1 MRTAQARRIG
11 RREAEELLSHGPVDP
26 DRAALQHLLDQLA
39 APPSPRELAG
49 RQAAMAAFAQAVRS
63 PVPDPV
69 GLARRR
75 LRLLSRAALV
85 KVVIGLGVLLFGSA
99 ALAAGTGNLPGPMQ
113 HGAHELFSP
122 LGIPVPDVHG
132 RPTGSGSAPAGS
144 QPAGGASASPGDP
157 GGGTGPVAL
166 GLCKAWAAAP
176 QDGHGKPLDAETSK
190 ALIRAAGGADK
201 IAAYCAKVLASGA
214 PAQTADP
221 EPLPNPQAT
230 QPGPPGG
237 KPSHSPKGKGK
248 PRPTP
253 SHPH

>member
-11 RREAEELLSHGPVDP
+11 RREAEELLSDGPVDP
-26 DRAALQHLLDQLA
+26 DRAALRHLLDQLA
-39 APPSPRELAG
+39 APPSPQELAG

-69 GLARRR
+69 GSARRR

-99 ALAAGTGNLPGPMQ
+99 ALAASTGNLPGPVQ

-122 LGIPVPDVHG
+122 LGVPVPD
-132 RPTGSGSAPAGS
+132 RPTGSGSPSGHGPSAGN
-144 QPAGGASASPGDP
+144 ASPSPSGPGATDP
-157 GGGTGPVAL
+157 AAL
-166 GLCKAWAAAP
+166 ALCQAWADGK
-176 QDGHGKPLDAETSK
+176 DGHGKPLDAEGSK
-190 ALIRAAGGADK
+190 ALIRAAGGSGK
-201 IAAYCAKVLASGA
+201 IAAYCAKILAAGA
-214 PAQTADP
+214 PTQTADP

-230 QPGPPGG
+230 QPGQPGG

-253 SHPH
+253 SHGQ